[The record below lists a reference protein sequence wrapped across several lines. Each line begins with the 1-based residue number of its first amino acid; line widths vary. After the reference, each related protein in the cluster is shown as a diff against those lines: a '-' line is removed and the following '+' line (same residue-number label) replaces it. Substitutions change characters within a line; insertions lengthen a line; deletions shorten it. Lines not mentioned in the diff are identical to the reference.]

1 MADVPER
8 LVAAGKAGADAGLVA
23 VILRSDRTEPLVVT
37 PEQYK
42 KIIRI
47 GVAAAIFIVI
57 VVGIGIYEFVSL
69 QQAKDQEML
78 HEQQLELMR
87 DKTASLQEKMD
98 KMDALDQELRQMV
111 KGSGAGDSPK
121 GDGGVAGGQKK
132 SPDLSNASYNDLL
145 LATSRLETRSN
156 ARIISFITL
165 KTVLSDTAGQ
175 QVLQMQQNSRMY
187 QVGGS
192 SGSPNSASTVPSIW
206 PVTGTITSEF
216 GYRGNPIGGG
226 SGFHEGIDIGV
237 DYGVP
242 VRATAAGKVT
252 MAGWVDGYGNLVE
265 IDHGNGFVT
274 RYGHNSMLLV
284 TVGQEVQAGS
294 IIPWPA
300 APDAARDLMS
310 TMRFGS
316 MARRPIPYCFY
327 LNHKDSGRR
336 FQIRKEDFHE
346 EKCSVPCPV
355 CIFVCLF
362 AWGMY
367 FFPPVHRGSHR
378 NQSGP
383 KRQRDVL
390 FGVDRTG
397 H

>member
-1 MADVPER
+1 M
-8 LVAAGKAGADAGLVA
+8 KALQNWWQRVKPTKMPAWWPASLQV
-23 VILRSDRTEPLVVT
+23 DRTEPLVVT

-42 KIIRI
+42 KFIRI
-47 GVAAAIFIVI
+47 GVATAIFIVI
-57 VVGIGIYEFVSL
+57 AVGIGIYEFVSL
-69 QQAKDQEML
+69 QQAKDQETL

-87 DKTASLQEKMD
+87 DKTTSLQEKMD

-187 QVGGS
+187 QVGGN

-206 PVTGTITSEF
+206 PVTGTVTSEF

-252 MAGWVDGYGNLVE
+252 MAGWVDGYGTWLKSIMATV
-265 IDHGNGFVT
+265 
-274 RYGHNSMLLV
+274 LLPAMV
-284 TVGQEVQAGS
+284 
-294 IIPWPA
+294 IIPCSSLQSDRKSKPDLLFHWPA
-300 APDAARDLMS
+300 APAEVRDLTS
-310 TMRFGS
+310 IMRFES
-316 MARRPIPYCFY
+316 MDRRRTPCCFC
-327 LNHKDSGRR
+327 L
-336 FQIRKEDFHE
+336 DF
-346 EKCSVPCPV
+346 
-355 CIFVCLF
+355 
-362 AWGMY
+362 
-367 FFPPVHRGSHR
+367 
-378 NQSGP
+378 
-383 KRQRDVL
+383 
-390 FGVDRTG
+390 
-397 H
+397 

>member
-1 MADVPER
+1 MKFQIKDYPWLTSLKDWWQRVKPAQMP
-8 LVAAGKAGADAGLVA
+8 AWWPSF
-23 VILRSDRTEPLVVT
+23 LRSDRTEPLVVT

-87 DKTASLQEKMD
+87 DKTASFQEKMD

-294 IIPWPA
+294 IISLA
-300 APDAARDLMS
+300 GS
-310 TMRFGS
+310 TGRSTGPHVHYEVRVNGS
-316 MARRPIPYCFY
+316 PTNP
-327 LNHKDSGRR
+327 L
-336 FQIRKEDFHE
+336 
-346 EKCSVPCPV
+346 
-355 CIFVCLF
+355 LF
-362 AWGMY
+362 L
-367 FFPPVHRGSHR
+367 P
-378 NQSGP
+378 
-383 KRQRDVL
+383 
-390 FGVDRTG
+390 
-397 H
+397 

>member
-1 MADVPER
+1 MKTLQSWWQRVKSGPKPAWVPDFLQAE
-8 LVAAGKAGADAGLVA
+8 
-23 VILRSDRTEPLVVT
+23 RTEPLVLT
-37 PEQYK
+37 PAQYK
-42 KIIRI
+42 KIIHI
-47 GVAAAIFIVI
+47 GAIAAIFIVI
-57 VVGIGIYEFVSL
+57 AIGIGIYEFVSL
-69 QQAKDQEML
+69 QQAKEQEML

-87 DKTASLQEKMD
+87 DKTTSLQEKMD

-111 KGSGAGDSPK
+111 KGSGAGESPK

-175 QVLQMQQNSRMY
+175 QVRQIQQNSRMY
-187 QVGGS
+187 QVGGNA
-192 SGSPNSASTVPSIW
+192 GGPNSSSTVPSIW
-206 PVTGTITSEF
+206 PVTGTVTSDF

-294 IIPWPA
+294 IISLA
-300 APDAARDLMS
+300 GS
-310 TMRFGS
+310 TGRSTGPHVHYEVRVNGS
-316 MARRPIPYCFY
+316 PTNP
-327 LNHKDSGRR
+327 L
-336 FQIRKEDFHE
+336 
-346 EKCSVPCPV
+346 
-355 CIFVCLF
+355 LF
-362 AWGMY
+362 L
-367 FFPPVHRGSHR
+367 P
-378 NQSGP
+378 
-383 KRQRDVL
+383 
-390 FGVDRTG
+390 
-397 H
+397 